1 MSAPLPA
8 LKAVPKDAD
17 DVEETAEVT
26 VFANGTVGYDT
37 VISTGK
43 AVVNAIAKVGEMP
56 QEEALELVTQW
67 QITGRY
73 NVEVW

>member
-1 MSAPLPA
+1 MMNKGGSFYLCGPA
-8 LKAVPKDAD
+8 GNMPAQMK
-17 DVEETAEVT
+17 E
-26 VFANGTVGYDT
+26 
-37 VISTGK
+37 